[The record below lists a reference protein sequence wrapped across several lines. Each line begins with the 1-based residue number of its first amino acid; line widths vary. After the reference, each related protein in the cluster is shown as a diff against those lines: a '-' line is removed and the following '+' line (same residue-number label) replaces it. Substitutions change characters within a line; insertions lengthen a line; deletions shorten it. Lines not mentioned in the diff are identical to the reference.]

1 MDKDFQTDSKAI
13 TSQTMIKIKKI
24 MMKIMNITTK
34 IKTTTMILTNHQYPL
49 RIVRIQIK
57 MR

>member
-13 TSQTMIKIKKI
+13 TSQTTIKIKK

-34 IKTTTMILTNHQYPL
+34 IKTTTMNLTNHQYPL
-49 RIVRIQIK
+49 RIVRTQTK